1 VRAPFRELLGAA
13 DRHAVGAFTCY
24 DLEVAAAVLGAAAAA
39 GRGVILLLGNASFT
53 APDGPLLLAAL
64 VAKANVAGLHG
75 AQMATVRRV
84 VEEKLA
90 ALTAPA
96 G

>member
-1 VRAPFRELLGAA
+1 
-13 DRHAVGAFTCY
+13 
-24 DLEVAAAVLGAAAAA
+24 
-39 GRGVILLLGNASFT
+39 
-53 APDGPLLLAAL
+53 
-64 VAKANVAGLHG
+64 VAGLHG